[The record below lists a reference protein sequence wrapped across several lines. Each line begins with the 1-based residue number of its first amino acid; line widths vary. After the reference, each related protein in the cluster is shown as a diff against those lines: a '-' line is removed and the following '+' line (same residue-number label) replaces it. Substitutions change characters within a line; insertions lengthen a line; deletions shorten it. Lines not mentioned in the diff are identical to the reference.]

1 MPSCLGP
8 TIRRAISV
16 AGVLFLGLAALAE
29 SPVLMLENEHLR
41 LGLSQSDG
49 RLVQFTDRKANWN
62 HIADQADP
70 LGLWKL
76 ELLRNGQSV
85 DLTPAQA
92 KSFQLERGRGAG
104 TVRLSWSD
112 FNIEGMKQLKVV
124 VDAHLDPGWAMSR
137 WNITVQNQG
146 DLVLEKLHFP
156 QFPAIRPQPDEWLAV
171 PVWMGQLA
179 TNPRA
184 LLRAAPGKEKRLE
197 WDYPGLTSLQC
208 LAFYRRNGP
217 GLYFSCDDTASF
229 RKSFVLSGTGQGQVR
244 YEMIHMPETREAA
257 TYRLPYQAILGA
269 FQGDWF
275 TAADRYRSWATN
287 QAWARESR
295 LASHLTPDW
304 AEETGMWVWNRGRS
318 SNVLEP
324 AIALEKELG
333 QPVRVFW
340 HWWHGCAYDTGFPEY
355 LPPREGVES
364 FTNALA
370 QAHQKNVHAIVYMN
384 QRLWGMTTASWQQE
398 GAERYAV
405 KAADGTVHP
414 EVYNT
419 FTRLP
424 CASMCMGTPFWRNKY
439 AGLVEEAFQKLGVD
453 GIYMDQ
459 ACSSLACYDANHGH
473 PIGGGKYWIDGFRLL
488 AGDIRA
494 RCAGRRQIALA
505 GEGCGEGW
513 LPSLDLMLSLQVS
526 KERYSNPKDGW
537 QPIPFF
543 QTVYHPYCILFG
555 NYSSLTMPPYDDLWP
570 AEFAPAEPLKLL
582 DRKYSQQF
590 LLEQARAF
598 VWGQQPTVANF
609 LPAQL
614 RERHEE
620 TEFVMQL
627 ARLRSRALQYLQKG
641 VFLRPPEL
649 EVAEA
654 TLPMSRLSIYAGQQ
668 GALTSF
674 EGRYP
679 MVLSGAWRAPDGNVA
694 VALANIANEPIT
706 VPLVLPQKEYG
717 MPRRGGIWRLGPSGR
732 QPIGSFKGE
741 RVSVAVPLA
750 AREACL
756 VEFGR

>member
-1 MPSCLGP
+1 MRWSTCRKPG
-8 TIRRAISV
+8 RR
-16 AGVLFLGLAALAE
+16 L
-29 SPVLMLENEHLR
+29 
-41 LGLSQSDG
+41 
-49 RLVQFTDRKANWN
+49 
-62 HIADQADP
+62 
-70 LGLWKL
+70 
-76 ELLRNGQSV
+76 
-85 DLTPAQA
+85 
-92 KSFQLERGRGAG
+92 
-104 TVRLSWSD
+104 
-112 FNIEGMKQLKVV
+112 
-124 VDAHLDPGWAMSR
+124 
-137 WNITVQNQG
+137 
-146 DLVLEKLHFP
+146 
-156 QFPAIRPQPDEWLAV
+156 
-171 PVWMGQLA
+171 
-179 TNPRA
+179 
-184 LLRAAPGKEKRLE
+184 
-197 WDYPGLTSLQC
+197 
-208 LAFYRRNGP
+208 
-217 GLYFSCDDTASF
+217 
-229 RKSFVLSGTGQGQVR
+229 
-244 YEMIHMPETREAA
+244 
-257 TYRLPYQAILGA
+257 
-269 FQGDWF
+269 
-275 TAADRYRSWATN
+275 
-287 QAWARESR
+287 
-295 LASHLTPDW
+295 
-304 AEETGMWVWNRGRS
+304 
-318 SNVLEP
+318 
-324 AIALEKELG
+324 
-333 QPVRVFW
+333 
-340 HWWHGCAYDTGFPEY
+340 
-355 LPPREGVES
+355 
-364 FTNALA
+364 
-370 QAHQKNVHAIVYMN
+370 
-384 QRLWGMTTASWQQE
+384 
-398 GAERYAV
+398 
-405 KAADGTVHP
+405 
-414 EVYNT
+414 YNT
-419 FTRLP
+419 FTKLP

-494 RCAGRRQIALA
+494 RCAGTRQIALA

-614 RERHEE
+614 RERPEE

-717 MPRRGGIWRLGPSGR
+717 MPRQGGIWRLGPSGR